1 MKNRNTAIWAAG
13 VLATMIGAAVANG
26 QAPTKPA
33 TTNPPA
39 TNPQSPATGQPD
51 KTPQPTGAP
60 LALDAGKP
68 PVNAEEDAAIKAFRD
83 TPMNDVQKK
92 LQAGDDFLKKYPN
105 SRYRAEVY
113 SFQVK
118 GYLAVGQIEKMQAAG
133 EKELE
138 ADPNDAQTMA
148 IMGSSLPRSLPNSL
162 TEEQKLKL
170 LSEAE
175 GYSKK
180 ALELLPTL
188 TKPSTISD
196 EQFLQAKN
204 QISAMAYGGLG
215 LVSFRRAKF
224 ADAIPNL
231 EQSAKYD
238 PNPDPV
244 IYFVLGL
251 SNEKAAHFD
260 DAVTAFTKCAAI
272 QSSLAQTC
280 KAGIEEA
287 KKLGA
292 TQLSVPK

>member
-1 MKNRNTAIWAAG
+1 MNNIVRAMWTAAILAA
-13 VLATMIGAAVANG
+13 VMIGGAAANG
-26 QAPTKPA
+26 QAPSTAPS
-33 TTNPPA
+33 TNPAPA
-39 TNPQSPATGQPD
+39 AAGDKDKAQAPVAPLTLDVGQP
-51 KTPQPTGAP
+51 
-60 LALDAGKP
+60 
-68 PVNAEEDAAIKAFRD
+68 PVSAEEDAAMKAFRD
-83 TPMNDVQKK
+83 APMNDLPKK
-92 LQAGDDFLKKYPN
+92 LQAGDDFLKKYPL

-118 GYLAVGQIEKMQAAG
+118 GYMAVGQIDRMEAAG

-138 ADPNDAQTMA
+138 LEPNDAQTMA
-148 IMGSSLPRSLPNSL
+148 IMGSSLPRSMPSNL
-162 TEEQKLKL
+162 TDAQKIQMLAQA
-170 LSEAE
+170 EA
-175 GYSKK
+175 YSKK

-188 TKPSTISD
+188 PKPAGVTD
-196 EQFLQAKN
+196 EQFIQAKN
-204 QISAMAYGGLG
+204 QIQAMAYGGLG
-215 LVSFRRAKF
+215 LVSFRRGRF

-251 SNEKAAHFD
+251 CNEKASHFD
-260 DAVTAFTKCAAI
+260 DAVTAFTRCAAI

-280 KAGIEEA
+280 KTGIEEA